1 MKVTLPLEM
10 YNIMVQQVKIHN
22 HLMWSDKL
30 WNDAESHAPQECK
43 GVVVFQILESLN
55 SVS

>member
-1 MKVTLPLEM
+1 
-10 YNIMVQQVKIHN
+10 MVQQVKIHN

-43 GVVVFQILESLN
+43 GVVV
-55 SVS
+55 